1 LSGAQAVEVPARL
14 GGVRAAVHL
23 LDFVRDPLVATRRL
37 YEAEG
42 RFVELSLPLPGS
54 RRVFVLTVG
63 AAFNRAVLG
72 APALWRTVSVAPGGP
87 RDSAIR
93 RLSLGLIRMSGER
106 HAHYRRM
113 LLPPLRRHKVEAMSG
128 SMAALAAEEI
138 GRWPAGH
145 PIDLWTEVRRLMR
158 SLAIGLL
165 FGGDREQGYPV
176 AEMIGQ
182 LLQFNWSAGVALC
195 PVNLPFTPLGRMV
208 RQGEALERRI
218 LDWAGSKRG
227 RLDPDDLLS
236 VIVNNPEESGCPVR
250 DPTIVGHVPT
260 LFGAAYETCQNLLV
274 WTLVMLALHPRV
286 AQDLRDELQAALPD
300 EAPPELAGLER
311 LPLLDAVVRET
322 LRLLPPVPIQYRVA
336 TQDTELLGHALP
348 RGTRVLLSS
357 FLTNRLPELYPEPDR
372 FLPERW
378 TGIDPSPF
386 ENPVFSAGPRAC
398 PGGPFGLGVVKMAL
412 ATLLRRH
419 RVSLPPGTRI
429 DYQVRVA
436 LSPRGRVPAVLRPA
450 DEAFTAPPIRGS
462 LARLVR
468 LPQ

>member
-1 LSGAQAVEVPARL
+1 MSGP
-14 GGVRAAVHL
+14 GAAMHL
-23 LDFVRDPLVATRRL
+23 VGFVRDPLVATRRL
-37 YEAEG
+37 YDAHG
-42 RFVELSLPLPGS
+42 PFVELSRLVPGS
-54 RRVFVLTVG
+54 RKVFVLTAG

-72 APALWRTVSVAPGGP
+72 APAIWRTVSIAPGGP
-87 RDSAIR
+87 RNSAIR
-93 RLSLGLIRMSGER
+93 RLSIGLIRMTGER

-113 LLPPLRRHKVEAMSG
+113 LLPPLRRHKVEAMSPT
-128 SMAALAAEEI
+128 MAGLAAEEI
-138 GRWPAGH
+138 GRWPAGR

-165 FGGDREQGYPV
+165 FGGDRAQGYPV
-176 AEMIGQ
+176 ADMIGS
-182 LLQFNWSAGVALC
+182 LLQFNWSVGVAAC
-195 PVNLPFTPLGRMV
+195 PVDLPFTPFGRMV

-218 LDWAGSKRG
+218 LDWAGGKRG

-236 VIVNNPEESGCPVR
+236 VIVNNPEETGCPVR

-274 WTLVMLALHPRV
+274 WTLVLLALHPRV
-286 AQDLRDELQAALPD
+286 AQDLRDELRAALPGD
-300 EAPPELAGLER
+300 APPELARLDGLT
-311 LPLLDAVVRET
+311 LLDAVVKES
-322 LRLLPPVPIQYRVA
+322 LRILPPVPIQYRVA
-336 TQDTELLGHALP
+336 LQDTELLGHPLP
-348 RGTRVLLSS
+348 RGARVLLSS
-357 FLTNRLPELYPEPDR
+357 FLTNRLPALYPEPDR

-378 TGIDPSPF
+378 AAIDPTPF

-419 RVSLPPGTRI
+419 RVTVPPGTRI

-436 LSPRGRVPAVLRPA
+436 LSPRGRVPAILRPA
-450 DEAFTAPPIRGS
+450 DEPFTAAPVGGS
-462 LARLVR
+462 LGRLVR